1 MMDDLFTPREAAAK
15 LRCSI
20 KTLKAHI
27 ASGALRYIQIGRGQ
41 VKRHRMIAE
50 SDLVD
55 FVHNQTRKESPV
67 PCPSS
72 RINARRIGGSTSS
85 TAIVAFSAQR
95 RPQPNG
101 RPKP

>member
-1 MMDDLFTPREAAAK
+1 MDKLFTPREAAAY
-15 LRCSI
+15 LRCSP

-55 FVHNQTRKESPV
+55 FVHNQTRKEFPI

-72 RINARRIGGSTSS
+72 KINARRIGGSTSS
-85 TAIVAFSAQR
+85 TAVIAFSAQP
-95 RPQPNG
+95 RPRPGG
-101 RPKP
+101 RPKA